1 MSDTLAYFQQLNP
14 DKKID
19 TLLEKGAKIGIYG
32 SSFDPVTNV
41 HLWTASTV
49 AHRKKLDAIIFLPSS
64 HKRTDKSSKR
74 PMNTV

>member
-19 TLLEKGAKIGIYG
+19 KLLKKGAKIGIYG

-41 HLWTASTV
+41 HLWTAST
-49 AHRKKLDAIIFLPSS
+49 
-64 HKRTDKSSKR
+64 
-74 PMNTV
+74 